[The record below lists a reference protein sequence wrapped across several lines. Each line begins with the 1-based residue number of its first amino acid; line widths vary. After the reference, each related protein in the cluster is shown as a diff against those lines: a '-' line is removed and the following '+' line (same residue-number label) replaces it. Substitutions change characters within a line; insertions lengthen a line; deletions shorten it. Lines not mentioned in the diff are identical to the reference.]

1 MAKSVPRLL
10 IEARWA
16 LDIPSQ
22 GAMGTFLGSS
32 RRSGQRWERGEA
44 HPTGPQV
51 QQLARLVYP
60 KNASLAAEI
69 AAAAGT
75 TVEALGLVPRP
86 PPPPPP
92 VPVAPVVAPAPTV
105 ASASVQV
112 DSLVL
117 SAAEALD
124 ASPRV
129 VRPVL
134 YAAFARARQLALT
147 VEVVEETLRPKP
159 EAKPKPAPKRP

>member
-1 MAKSVPRLL
+1 MARSQAALL
-10 IEARWA
+10 FDSRMA
-16 LDIPSQ
+16 LYVGSQ
-22 GAMGTFLGSS
+22 GDMGTLLGAS
-32 RRSGQRWERGEA
+32 RRSGQRWERQEA
-44 HPTGPQV
+44 SPTKAQW

-60 KNASLAAEI
+60 KNGPLAAEI
-69 AAAAGT
+69 AVAGGT
-75 TVEALGLVPRP
+75 TVEVLGLVPKP
-86 PPPPPP
+86 EPSP
-92 VPVAPVVAPAPTV
+92 
-105 ASASVQV
+105 ASAMPAAVTLV
-112 DSLVL
+112 DSVVL

-159 EAKPKPAPKRP
+159 EARPKLAPKRP